1 MAISMLMP
9 LSMIL
14 SGATLTALIL
24 KASILK
30 ALFQCIVA
38 MVFLFTLGFFF
49 NFGIVDI
56 ATKCFLYWLPVIFIT
71 LIFKKNS
78 SFTLTVQLL
87 SIISILFLIYF
98 FIVVGQPDIFWSEI
112 LINFSTI
119 LTDSGL
125 REEALLI
132 QNQMNLIIEQISSII
147 AVMIWSSYV
156 FILAF
161 GLNIYN
167 SDENTPNSLDSFSD
181 LNLGKFIAVFA
192 ALCSLSLFFVDIYWL
207 KNLTYMLLL
216 FFWMQGLAVI
226 HWFRNKRTIPRFL
239 LAIIYVLLPV
249 FNVLIVML
257 LAVVGYTDAW
267 FNFRSRIKQLNIK
280 N

>member
-9 LSMIL
+9 FSMIV
-14 SGATLTALIL
+14 SGATLTVLIL
-24 KASILK
+24 KSSILK

-38 MVFLFTLGFFF
+38 MVFLIILGFFL

-56 ATKCFLYWLPVIFIT
+56 ATNSFLYWLPVIFIT
-71 LIFKKNS
+71 LIYKKNS

-87 SIISILFLIYF
+87 SIISIIFLIYF
-98 FIVVGQPDIFWSEI
+98 FIVVGQPDTFWSEI
-112 LINFSTI
+112 LNNLSTI

-125 REEALLI
+125 RDEALLI

-167 SDENTPNSLDSFSD
+167 SDESTSNSLDSFSD

-192 ALCSLSLFFVDIYWL
+192 ALCSLSLFFADIYWL

-216 FFWMQGLAVI
+216 FFWLQGLAVI
-226 HWFRNKRTIPRFL
+226 HWFRNKRIIPRFL
-239 LAIIYVLLPV
+239 LVIIYVLLPV

-267 FNFRSRIKQLNIK
+267 FNFRSRIKTI
-280 N
+280 

>member
-9 LSMIL
+9 FSMIL
-14 SGATLTALIL
+14 SGATLTVLIL
-24 KASILK
+24 KSSILK

-38 MVFLFTLGFFF
+38 MVFLIILGFFL

-56 ATKCFLYWLPVIFIT
+56 ATNSFLYWLPVIFIT
-71 LIFKKNS
+71 LIYKKNS

-87 SIISILFLIYF
+87 SIISIIFLIYF
-98 FIVVGQPDIFWSEI
+98 FIVVGQPDTFWSEI
-112 LINFSTI
+112 LNNLSTI

-125 REEALLI
+125 RDEALLI

-167 SDENTPNSLDSFSD
+167 SDESTSNSLDSFSD

-192 ALCSLSLFFVDIYWL
+192 ALCSLSLFFADIYWL

-216 FFWMQGLAVI
+216 FFWLQGLAVI
-226 HWFRNKRTIPRFL
+226 HWFRNKRIIPRFL
-239 LAIIYVLLPV
+239 LVIIYVLLPV

-267 FNFRSRIKQLNIK
+267 FNFRSRIKTI
-280 N
+280 

>member
-1 MAISMLMP
+1 MP
-9 LSMIL
+9 FSMIL

-30 ALFQCIVA
+30 ALFQCLVA
-38 MVFLFTLGFFF
+38 IIFLFILGFFF

-56 ATKCFLYWLPVIFIT
+56 ATNGFLYWLPVICIT
-71 LIFKKNS
+71 LLFKKNS
-78 SFTLTVQLL
+78 SFTLTIQLL

-98 FIVVGQPDIFWSEI
+98 FIVVGQPDIFWSKI

-119 LTDSGL
+119 LSDSGL
-125 REEALLI
+125 RDEALLI
-132 QNQMNLIIEQISSII
+132 QNQMNLIIDQISSII
-147 AVMIWSSYV
+147 AVMIWSIYV

-167 SDENTPNSLDSFSD
+167 SNENTPNSLDSFSD
-181 LNLGKFIAVFA
+181 LNLGKYIAVFA
-192 ALCSLSLFFVDIYWL
+192 ALCSLSLFFLDVYWL

-216 FFWMQGLAVI
+216 FFWLQGLSVV
-226 HWFRNKRTIPRFL
+226 HWFRGKKIIPRFL
-239 LAIIYVLLPV
+239 LVIIYVLLPV
-249 FNVLIVML
+249 FNILIVML

-267 FNFRSRIKQLNIK
+267 FNFRSKIKIIK

>member
-9 LSMIL
+9 FSMIL
-14 SGATLTALIL
+14 SGATLTVLIL

-38 MVFLFTLGFFF
+38 MVFLIILGFFL

-56 ATKCFLYWLPVIFIT
+56 ATNSFLYWLPVIFIT
-71 LIFKKNS
+71 LIYKKNS

-87 SIISILFLIYF
+87 SIISIIFLIYF
-98 FIVVGQPDIFWSEI
+98 FIVVGQPDTFWSEI
-112 LINFSTI
+112 LNNLSTI

-125 REEALLI
+125 RDEALLI
-132 QNQMNLIIEQISSII
+132 QKQMNLIIEQISSII

-167 SDENTPNSLDSFSD
+167 SDESTSNSLDSFSD

-192 ALCSLSLFFVDIYWL
+192 ALCSLSLFFADIYWL

-216 FFWMQGLAVI
+216 FFWLQGLAVI
-226 HWFRNKRTIPRFL
+226 HWFRNKRIIPRFL
-239 LAIIYVLLPV
+239 LVIIYVLLPV

-267 FNFRSRIKQLNIK
+267 FNFRSRIKTI
-280 N
+280 

>member
-1 MAISMLMP
+1 ML
-9 LSMIL
+9 
-14 SGATLTALIL
+14 
-24 KASILK
+24 
-30 ALFQCIVA
+30 
-38 MVFLFTLGFFF
+38 
-49 NFGIVDI
+49 
-56 ATKCFLYWLPVIFIT
+56 
-71 LIFKKNS
+71 FKKNS

-119 LTDSGL
+119 LSDNGL
-125 REEALLI
+125 RDEALLI

-167 SDENTPNSLDSFSD
+167 SDESIPNSLDSFSD
-181 LNLGKFIAVFA
+181 LNLGKYIAVFA
-192 ALCSLSLFFVDIYWL
+192 ALCSLSLFFSDIYWL

-216 FFWMQGLAVI
+216 FFWLQGLSVI
-226 HWFRNKRTIPRFL
+226 HWFRGKRIIPRFFL
-239 LAIIYVLLPV
+239 LIIYVLLPV

>member
-9 LSMIL
+9 FSMIL
-14 SGATLTALIL
+14 SGATLTVLIL
-24 KASILK
+24 KSSILK

-38 MVFLFTLGFFF
+38 MVFLIILGFFL

-56 ATKCFLYWLPVIFIT
+56 ATNSFLYWLPVIFIT
-71 LIFKKNS
+71 LIYKKNS

-87 SIISILFLIYF
+87 SIISIIFLIVF
-98 FIVVGQPDIFWSEI
+98 FIVVGQPDTFWSEI
-112 LINFSTI
+112 LNNLSTI

-125 REEALLI
+125 RDEALLI

-167 SDENTPNSLDSFSD
+167 SDESTSNSLDSFSD

-192 ALCSLSLFFVDIYWL
+192 ALCSLSLFFADIYWL

-216 FFWMQGLAVI
+216 FFWLQGLAVI
-226 HWFRNKRTIPRFL
+226 HWFRNKRIIPRFFL
-239 LAIIYVLLPV
+239 VIIYVLLPV

-267 FNFRSRIKQLNIK
+267 FNFRSRIKTI
-280 N
+280 

>member
-9 LSMIL
+9 FSMIL
-14 SGATLTALIL
+14 SGATLTVLIL

-30 ALFQCIVA
+30 ALFQCTVA
-38 MVFLFTLGFFF
+38 MVFLIILGFFL

-56 ATKCFLYWLPVIFIT
+56 ATNSFLYWLPVIFIT
-71 LIFKKNS
+71 LIYKKNS

-87 SIISILFLIYF
+87 SIISIIFLIYF
-98 FIVVGQPDIFWSEI
+98 FIVVGQPDTFWSEI
-112 LINFSTI
+112 LNNLSTI

-125 REEALLI
+125 RDEALLI
-132 QNQMNLIIEQISSII
+132 QKQMNLIIEQISSII

-167 SDENTPNSLDSFSD
+167 SDESTSNSLDSFSD

-192 ALCSLSLFFVDIYWL
+192 ALCSLSLFFADIYWL

-216 FFWMQGLAVI
+216 FFWLQGLAVI
-226 HWFRNKRTIPRFL
+226 HWFRNKRIIPRFL
-239 LAIIYVLLPV
+239 LVIIYVLLPV

-267 FNFRSRIKQLNIK
+267 FNFRSRIKTI
-280 N
+280 

>member
-9 LSMIL
+9 FSMIL
-14 SGATLTALIL
+14 SGATLTVLIL

-38 MVFLFTLGFFF
+38 MVFLIILGFFL

-56 ATKCFLYWLPVIFIT
+56 ATNSFLYWLPVIFIT
-71 LIFKKNS
+71 LIYKKNS

-87 SIISILFLIYF
+87 SIISIIFLIYF
-98 FIVVGQPDIFWSEI
+98 FIVVGQPDTFWSEI
-112 LINFSTI
+112 LNNFSTI

-125 REEALLI
+125 RDEALLI

-161 GLNIYN
+161 GLSIYN
-167 SDENTPNSLDSFSD
+167 SDESTSNSLDSFSD

-192 ALCSLSLFFVDIYWL
+192 ALCSLSLFFADIYWL

-216 FFWMQGLAVI
+216 FFWLQGLAVI
-226 HWFRNKRTIPRFL
+226 HWFRNKRIIPRFL
-239 LAIIYVLLPV
+239 LVIIYVLLPV

-267 FNFRSRIKQLNIK
+267 FNFRSRVKTI
-280 N
+280 

>member
-1 MAISMLMP
+1 MLMP
-9 LSMIL
+9 FSMIL
-14 SGATLTALIL
+14 SGATLTVLIL

-30 ALFQCIVA
+30 ALFQCLVA
-38 MVFLFTLGFFF
+38 MLFLFILGFFF

-56 ATKCFLYWLPVIFIT
+56 ATNGFLYWLPVICIT
-71 LIFKKNS
+71 LLFKKNS

-112 LINFSTI
+112 LINISTI
-119 LTDSGL
+119 LSDSGL

-167 SDENTPNSLDSFSD
+167 SDESIPNSLDSFSD
-181 LNLGKFIAVFA
+181 LNLGKYIAVFA
-192 ALCSLSLFFVDIYWL
+192 ALCSLSLFFSDIYWL

-216 FFWMQGLAVI
+216 FFWLQGLSVI
-226 HWFRNKRTIPRFL
+226 HWCRGKRIIPRFFL
-239 LAIIYVLLPV
+239 VIIYVLLPV

-267 FNFRSRIKQLNIK
+267 FNFRSRIKQLKIK

>member
-9 LSMIL
+9 FSMIL
-14 SGATLTALIL
+14 SGATLTVLIL

-38 MVFLFTLGFFF
+38 MVFLIILGFFL

-56 ATKCFLYWLPVIFIT
+56 ATNSFLYWLPVIFIT
-71 LIFKKNS
+71 LIYKKNS

-87 SIISILFLIYF
+87 SIISIIFLIYF
-98 FIVVGQPDIFWSEI
+98 FIVVGQPDTFWSEI
-112 LINFSTI
+112 LNNLSTI

-125 REEALLI
+125 RDEALLI

-167 SDENTPNSLDSFSD
+167 SDESTSNSLDSFSD
-181 LNLGKFIAVFA
+181 LNLGKFIAVLA
-192 ALCSLSLFFVDIYWL
+192 ALCSLSLFFADIYWL

-216 FFWMQGLAVI
+216 FFWLQGLAVI
-226 HWFRNKRTIPRFL
+226 HWFRNKRIIPRFL
-239 LAIIYVLLPV
+239 LVIIYVLLPV

-267 FNFRSRIKQLNIK
+267 FNFRSRIKTI
-280 N
+280 

>member
-9 LSMIL
+9 FSMIL
-14 SGATLTALIL
+14 SGATLTVLIL

-38 MVFLFTLGFFF
+38 MVFLIILGFFL

-56 ATKCFLYWLPVIFIT
+56 ATNSFLYWLPVIFIT
-71 LIFKKNS
+71 LIYKKNS

-87 SIISILFLIYF
+87 SIISIIFLIYF
-98 FIVVGQPDIFWSEI
+98 FIVVGQPDTFWSEI
-112 LINFSTI
+112 LNNLSTI

-125 REEALLI
+125 RDEALLI

-167 SDENTPNSLDSFSD
+167 SDESTSNSLDSFSD

-192 ALCSLSLFFVDIYWL
+192 ALCSLSLFFADIYWL

-216 FFWMQGLAVI
+216 FFWLQGLAVI
-226 HWFRNKRTIPRFL
+226 HWFRNKRIIPRFL
-239 LAIIYVLLPV
+239 LVIIYVLLPV

-267 FNFRSRIKQLNIK
+267 FNFRSRIKTI
-280 N
+280 

>member
-1 MAISMLMP
+1 
-9 LSMIL
+9 
-14 SGATLTALIL
+14 
-24 KASILK
+24 
-30 ALFQCIVA
+30 
-38 MVFLFTLGFFF
+38 MVFLFILGFFF

-56 ATKCFLYWLPVIFIT
+56 ATNSFLYWLPVIFIT

-87 SIISILFLIYF
+87 SIILILFLIYF
-98 FIVVGQPDIFWSEI
+98 FIIVGQPDNFWSEI

-119 LTDSGL
+119 LMDSGL
-125 REEALLI
+125 RDEALLI

-192 ALCSLSLFFVDIYWL
+192 ALCSLSLFFADIYWL
-207 KNLTYMLLL
+207 KNLTYTLLL
-216 FFWMQGLAVI
+216 FYWLQGLAVI
-226 HWFRNKRTIPRFL
+226 HWFRNKRIIPRFL
-239 LAIIYVLLPV
+239 LVIIYVLLPV

-267 FNFRSRIKQLNIK
+267 FNFRSRIKTI
-280 N
+280 

>member
-1 MAISMLMP
+1 MLMP
-9 LSMIL
+9 FSIIL

-24 KASILK
+24 KAHILK

-38 MVFLFTLGFFF
+38 MVFLFILGFFF

-56 ATKCFLYWLPVIFIT
+56 ATNSFLYWLPVIFIT

-98 FIVVGQPDIFWSEI
+98 FIIVSHPDNFWSEI

-119 LTDSGL
+119 LMDSGL
-125 REEALLI
+125 RDEALLI

-167 SDENTPNSLDSFSD
+167 SDESTSNSLDSFSD

-192 ALCSLSLFFVDIYWL
+192 ALCSLSLFFADIYWL
-207 KNLTYMLLL
+207 KNLTYTLLL
-216 FFWMQGLAVI
+216 FYWLQGLAVI
-226 HWFRNKRTIPRFL
+226 HWFRNKRIIPRFL
-239 LAIIYVLLPV
+239 LVIIYVLLPV

-267 FNFRSRIKQLNIK
+267 FNFRSRIKTI
-280 N
+280 

>member
-9 LSMIL
+9 FSMIL
-14 SGATLTALIL
+14 SGATLTVLIL

-38 MVFLFTLGFFF
+38 MVFLIILGFFL

-56 ATKCFLYWLPVIFIT
+56 ATNSFLYWLPVIFIT
-71 LIFKKNS
+71 LIYKKNS

-87 SIISILFLIYF
+87 SIISIIFLIYF
-98 FIVVGQPDIFWSEI
+98 FIVVGQPDTFWSEI
-112 LINFSTI
+112 LNNLSTI

-125 REEALLI
+125 RDEALLI

-167 SDENTPNSLDSFSD
+167 SDESTSNSLDSFSD

-192 ALCSLSLFFVDIYWL
+192 ALCSLSLFFADIYWL

-216 FFWMQGLAVI
+216 FFWLQGLAVI
-226 HWFRNKRTIPRFL
+226 HWFRNKRIISRFL
-239 LAIIYVLLPV
+239 LVIIYVLLPV

-267 FNFRSRIKQLNIK
+267 FNFRSRVKTI
-280 N
+280 

>member
-9 LSMIL
+9 FSMIV
-14 SGATLTALIL
+14 SGATLTVLIL
-24 KASILK
+24 KSSILK

-38 MVFLFTLGFFF
+38 MVFLIILGFFL

-56 ATKCFLYWLPVIFIT
+56 ATNSFLYWLPVIFIT
-71 LIFKKNS
+71 LIYKKNS

-87 SIISILFLIYF
+87 SIISIIFLIVF
-98 FIVVGQPDIFWSEI
+98 FIVVGQPDTFWSEI
-112 LINFSTI
+112 LNNLSTI

-125 REEALLI
+125 RDEALLI

-167 SDENTPNSLDSFSD
+167 SDESTSNSLDSFSD

-192 ALCSLSLFFVDIYWL
+192 ALCSLSLFFADIYWL

-216 FFWMQGLAVI
+216 FFWLQGLAVI
-226 HWFRNKRTIPRFL
+226 HWFRNKRIIPRFL
-239 LAIIYVLLPV
+239 LVIIYVLLPV

-267 FNFRSRIKQLNIK
+267 FNFRSRIKTI
-280 N
+280 